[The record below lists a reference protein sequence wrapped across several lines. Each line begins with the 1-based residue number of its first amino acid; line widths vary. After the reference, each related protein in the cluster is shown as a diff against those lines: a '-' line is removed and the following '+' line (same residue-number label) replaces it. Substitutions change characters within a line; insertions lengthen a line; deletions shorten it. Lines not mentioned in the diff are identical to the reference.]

1 MAPPK
6 CHLPKESP
14 LPTAI
19 FFICR
24 LGFATFGYSAQTTRY
39 YLTGCSSVAVMLS
52 SAAPPQRSK
61 CVCFQSSS
69 PQVVWLD
76 KRVEKIIQM
85 MREDVRGELSLG
97 EFAQSVNL
105 SVWRLCHI
113 FKSDVGMPPIRYLR
127 LLRMERAKDLLE
139 ASFLSV
145 KEIAYQ
151 VGLNDESHFV
161 RDFKSTYGFSPAL
174 YRSNFK
180 NKNAPEPHN
189 GNGNGHGPTSGN
201 SAQHN
206 SVREHLVQIAK
217 HSILPSV
224 HLFVYVFSCL
234 N

>member
-1 MAPPK
+1 
-6 CHLPKESP
+6 
-14 LPTAI
+14 
-19 FFICR
+19 
-24 LGFATFGYSAQTTRY
+24 
-39 YLTGCSSVAVMLS
+39 
-52 SAAPPQRSK
+52 
-61 CVCFQSSS
+61 
-69 PQVVWLD
+69 LD

-85 MREDVRGELSLG
+85 MREDVRGELSLS
-97 EFAQSVNL
+97 EFAHSVNL

-139 ASFLSV
+139 SSFLSV

-180 NKNAPEPHN
+180 NKDTIDSH
-189 GNGNGHGPTSGN
+189 NGNGHGPSTGN
-201 SAQHN
+201 GAQPH

-217 HSILPSV
+217 HTVLPSV
-224 HLFVYVFSCL
+224 QLLIYVFSYL